1 MSLIEHDDVIQTSP
15 AYGTDYAFDKGIWQG
30 ERGAVSTSSI
40 PRRLSDLGRDV
51 VRYVAKISKND
62 AAAVEFAYRTNR
74 GAQNPFSLSLIVVI
88 AGFESTFGP
97 SLAL

>member
-1 MSLIEHDDVIQTSP
+1 MP
-15 AYGTDYAFDKGIWQG
+15 
-30 ERGAVSTSSI
+30 